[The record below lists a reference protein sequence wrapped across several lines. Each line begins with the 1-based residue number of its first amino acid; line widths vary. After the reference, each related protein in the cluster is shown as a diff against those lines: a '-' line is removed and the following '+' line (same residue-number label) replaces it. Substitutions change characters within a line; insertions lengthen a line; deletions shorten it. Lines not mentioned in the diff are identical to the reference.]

1 MGMAVGGDSGGLV
14 ADINVTP
21 MVDVMLVLLI
31 IFMVVAPLLQSGV
44 SVSLPKSKNPDA
56 DAEII
61 KETSAVIAITDKN
74 EVYLNKD
81 RLPKEDLAPR
91 LKEALEAKFKDKR
104 EDQKVVYVK
113 SDQGVQYGTVVSVI
127 DAIREAGYDR
137 IGLVSEKEK
146 EKGGA
151 AAAPAK

>member
-44 SVSLPKSKNPDA
+44 SVALPPSKNPDA
-56 DAEII
+56 DAEIV
-61 KETSAVIAITDKN
+61 KETSAVIAITDKS
-74 EVYLNKD
+74 EIYLNKD
-81 RLPKEDLAPR
+81 KLPKEDLAVR
-91 LKEALEAKFKDKR
+91 LKELLEAKFKDKR

-113 SDQGVQYGTVVSVI
+113 GDQAVQYGAIVSVI
-127 DAIREAGYDR
+127 DAVREAGYDR

-146 EKGGA
+146 AKGGSQ
-151 AAAPAK
+151 